1 MSEQGSDPVYGGEEM
16 GMTDVQYKIQYKGM
30 LIDQLRNWKR
40 AMELAEKSGDIE
52 AKKLAQENID
62 DINEKL
68 NF

>member
-1 MSEQGSDPVYGGEEM
+1 MSEHGSSPGYGGDEM

-40 AMELAEKSGDIE
+40 ALELAEKSGDIE